1 MVRTIA
7 FFGGLGIAIWFSIAT
22 HNNLI
27 GVFYLIGIVIGA
39 VLQKY
44 ADQ

>member
-1 MVRTIA
+1 MVRTIV
-7 FFGGLGIAIWFSIAT
+7 FFIGLGTAIWLSIST

-39 VLQKY
+39 VLQKF
-44 ADQ
+44 ADE